1 MTVIH
6 RVIELPLCAY
16 RHPNQSV
23 TVHLD
28 LVLDTGYS
36 AE

>member
-16 RHPNQSV
+16 RRPNQYV

-36 AE
+36 AG